1 MLKVLVIG
9 GGGREHALVWK
20 LAQSPQVSRIFCAPG
35 NAGIAKLAECVPLA
49 ATDGDGLLLFAVEN
63 GIDLT
68 VVGPEVPLIA
78 GIVDLFEQRGLRIF
92 GPAREPAQLEGS
104 KAYAKGLMLRYN
116 IPTATFATF
125 TSHEAAS
132 YYVRSHF
139 HAQSDAPLVVKADGE
154 AAGKGVYIC
163 RTDAEAQAALS
174 QIMLERVFGASG
186 DTVVVEEFLEGEE
199 ASLMAF
205 TDRKSTRLNSSH

>member
-20 LAQSPQVSRIFCAPG
+20 LAQSPQVSRLFCAPG

-49 ATDGDGLLLFAVEN
+49 ITDSDGLLQFAVEN

-78 GIVDLFEQRGLRIF
+78 GIVDQFEQRGLRIF

-116 IPTATFATF
+116 IPTAYFAAF
-125 TSHEAAS
+125 TSYEAAS
-132 YYVRSHF
+132 YYVRTHF
-139 HAQSDAPLVVKADGE
+139 QSQAGVPLVVKADGE
-154 AAGKGVYIC
+154 AAGQGSVHLPHRC
-163 RTDAEAQAALS
+163 
-174 QIMLERVFGASG
+174 
-186 DTVVVEEFLEGEE
+186 
-199 ASLMAF
+199 
-205 TDRKSTRLNSSH
+205 